1 MMRHAHPSKNIAVVT
16 TYLSDYIFPRV
27 IQGIDDVLTGAGYSI
42 VLKNTKNS
50 RTREAECLQEILSK
64 DIDGVIIEPSKSQI
78 FCRHMNLYQQLEK
91 SHIPYVFIQGC
102 FPQMKDKPHVLLDDF
117 QGGYMITKYLLD
129 NGHRSI
135 AGIFKA
141 DDIQGQNRHRGY
153 VQALQ
158 EAGMLYDPDKAIW
171 FHTEDRKVHPREGI
185 LRLLA
190 KGISLD
196 AVVCYNDQI
205 AMQIIPALASRGIR
219 VPEDI
224 SVTGYDNSCMAMGDG
239 FHLTT
244 IVHPQEKLGEMAA
257 QLLLSLLRGETLQP
271 EQSKILIQPELVVGN
286 SCCGIFT
293 SKYTTC

>member
-1 MMRHAHPSKNIAVVT
+1 
-16 TYLSDYIFPRV
+16 
-27 IQGIDDVLTGAGYSI
+27 
-42 VLKNTKNS
+42 
-50 RTREAECLQEILSK
+50 
-64 DIDGVIIEPSKSQI
+64 
-78 FCRHMNLYQQLEK
+78 
-91 SHIPYVFIQGC
+91 
-102 FPQMKDKPHVLLDDF
+102 
-117 QGGYMITKYLLD
+117 MITKYLLD

-158 EAGMLYDPDKAIW
+158 EAGMLYDPDKVIW

-286 SCCGIFT
+286 SCCSRLRFSEEATNARGERNVLPRCEVSRWEF
-293 SKYTTC
+293 SNEK

>member
-1 MMRHAHPSKNIAVVT
+1 
-16 TYLSDYIFPRV
+16 
-27 IQGIDDVLTGAGYSI
+27 
-42 VLKNTKNS
+42 
-50 RTREAECLQEILSK
+50 
-64 DIDGVIIEPSKSQI
+64 
-78 FCRHMNLYQQLEK
+78 
-91 SHIPYVFIQGC
+91 
-102 FPQMKDKPHVLLDDF
+102 
-117 QGGYMITKYLLD
+117 MITKYLLD

-158 EAGMLYDPDKAIW
+158 EAGMLYDPDKVIW
-171 FHTEDRKVHPREGI
+171 FHTEDRKVHPQEGI

-224 SVTGYDNSCMAMGDG
+224 SVTGYDNSYMAMGDG
-239 FHLTT
+239 FRLTT

-257 QLLLSLLRGETLQP
+257 QLLLSLLQGEILQP
-271 EQSKILIQPELVVGN
+271 EERKILIQPELVVGN
-286 SCCGIFT
+286 SCH
-293 SKYTTC
+293 TTAPK